1 MSVSVHA
8 HDGVATISISG
19 NFNFAVNSPFRE
31 CMQKALA
38 TPELQ
43 GIDVSLYEATY
54 ADSSALGMLLVL
66 RDHAHAQGVTQ
77 LRIVGARGTVQQVLN
92 IARFEKFYTIG

>member
-8 HDGVATISISG
+8 HDGVATISIRG
-19 NFNFAVNSPFRE
+19 DFNFALNVPFRE

-38 TPELQ
+38 TPELKSV
-43 GIDVSLYEATY
+43 DVNLYEATY

-66 RDHAHAQGVTQ
+66 RDHVHEAGITQ
-77 LRIVGARGTVQQVLN
+77 LRIVGAHGTVQQVLN